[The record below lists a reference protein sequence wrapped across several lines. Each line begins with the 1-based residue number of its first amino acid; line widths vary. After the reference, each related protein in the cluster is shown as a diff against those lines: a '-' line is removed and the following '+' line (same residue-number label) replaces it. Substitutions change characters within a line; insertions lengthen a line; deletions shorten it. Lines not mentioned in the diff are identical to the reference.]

1 VVHGPA
7 VFRTIVMIRL
17 AIGGAALV
25 AALAGRLALGGGW
38 EAPYSEPLRLS
49 PQPSPTAPPAALTA
63 FAALVSD
70 GGARAQARI
79 DGSIHFAV
87 PLVDVA
93 ATIKLSGAKATV
105 KYDGGST
112 RWLEFSSTGATVRT
126 RARNGGIWQPL
137 PTGMRSG
144 NPFGKPMAV
153 EIQYHG
159 MATVSGKKL
168 HHVVIVNPRSIAAA
182 IDGRDLFTQLEP
194 SFSSYDVYVN
204 DKGVPVSAGVRYKGR
219 AAYDA
224 ITVALDIDYRYTFTK
239 VS

>member
-1 VVHGPA
+1 M
-7 VFRTIVMIRL
+7 FRTIVMIRL

-49 PQPSPTAPPAALTA
+49 PQPSPTAAPAALTA
-63 FAALVSD
+63 FAELVSD
-70 GGARAQARI
+70 GGLRAQRRI
-79 DGSIHFAV
+79 DGSMHFSV
-87 PLVDVA
+87 PLLDVG
-93 ATIKLSGAKATV
+93 ATIKLSNSKATV
-105 KYDGGST
+105 KYDSGSA
-112 RWLEFSSTGATVRT
+112 RWLEIGSTGSAVRT
-126 RARNGGIWQPL
+126 RMRNGGVWQPL

-144 NPFGKPMAV
+144 GNPFGKPMKV
-153 EIQYHG
+153 EIQYRG
-159 MATVSGKKL
+159 LTTVSGKKL
-168 HHVVIVNPRSIAAA
+168 HHLVIVNPRSIAAA

-204 DKGVPVSAGVRYKGR
+204 DKGVPASARVRYKGR

-224 ITVALDIDYRYTFTK
+224 ITVELDIDYRYTFSK